1 MAPVAPKSL
10 FPLPLTAF
18 EQFMLVDE
26 STEFPMLFYLQVRLR
41 GVVDQAIMKL
51 AVDTALSRHPLLC
64 SRVEVHSGKDC
75 WVWAG
80 EEIPDTDWNH
90 AKWSAEE
97 PWRKPIDLRKT
108 VGLRA
113 WGEQTEDLA
122 TITLQFH
129 HACCD
134 GIGAAGFLEDI
145 AVAYARHFATQ
156 NGHNESLPE
165 LRPVDLELLKHR
177 NSREGRRIADI
188 RGSIIRR
195 TRVLLKYTAR
205 YLQQEKVPLLTRPF
219 NSSDQ
224 QQGLGLMTM
233 QLNRQETRGLRD
245 AAKRHS
251 ASLNDLLVSE
261 LMVTSQAWNTQHGQR
276 ERKPFSWKQP
286 TICVLVPTSLRGPSD
301 MELPACNVVSYAFM
315 ARPTS
320 LATKRLELLCS
331 IRDEMQLVHKHQA
344 GWLFVQAIEAMN
356 KIPGMLRFIMWRTQG
371 RCMSTTVLS
380 HMGNLLNTIRSRL
393 PRRGSDIQMGNLL
406 VEHICGIPP
415 IRQGTAAAVS
425 TMMLNGCL
433 SISMRCCPK
442 RFSQQEATE
451 LLNAFANTLKQTA
464 HQENLMAA
472 TSDDSAQVPEP
483 GKTNGHI

>member
-18 EQFMLVDE
+18 EQFMLVDD
-26 STEFPMLFYLQVRLR
+26 STEFPMLFYVQVRLR
-41 GVVDQAIMKL
+41 GVVDRAIMNL
-51 AVDTALSRHPLLC
+51 AVETALGRHPLLC
-64 SRVEVHSGKDC
+64 SRIETHCGTDC

-80 EEIPDTDWNH
+80 EEIPNTDWNH

-108 VGLRA
+108 IGLRA
-113 WGEQTEDLA
+113 WGEQTEELA
-122 TITLQFH
+122 TLTLQFH

-145 AVAYARHFATQ
+145 AVAYAHHFAIQ
-156 NGHNESLPE
+156 NGHHESPPKF
-165 LRPVDLELLKHR
+165 RPVDLELLKHR
-177 NSREGRRIADI
+177 NSREGRRIANV

-195 TRVLLKYTAR
+195 TRILLKYTIR
-205 YLQQEKVPLLTRPF
+205 YLQQEKVPLLTRPL
-219 NSSDQ
+219 NSNDH

-233 QLNRQETRGLRD
+233 LLNRRETRGLRD
-245 AAKRHS
+245 AAKRYC

-276 ERKPFSWKQP
+276 KRKLFSWKQP

-301 MELPACNVVSYAFM
+301 SELPACNVVGYGFM
-315 ARPTS
+315 ARPMS
-320 LATKRLELLCS
+320 LVLKRNELLCS
-331 IRDEMQLVHKHQA
+331 IRDEMQLIHKHQA
-344 GWLFVQAIEAMN
+344 GWLFVQAIEAMK

-380 HMGNLLNTIRSRL
+380 HMGNLLNAIGSRL
-393 PRRGSDIQMGNLL
+393 PRHGSHIQMGNLS

-442 RFSQQEATE
+442 RFSQREATE

-464 HQENLMAA
+464 HQENPMAA
-472 TSDDSAQVPEP
+472 TCDDSAQVSGH
-483 GKTNGHI
+483 GKIGGHI